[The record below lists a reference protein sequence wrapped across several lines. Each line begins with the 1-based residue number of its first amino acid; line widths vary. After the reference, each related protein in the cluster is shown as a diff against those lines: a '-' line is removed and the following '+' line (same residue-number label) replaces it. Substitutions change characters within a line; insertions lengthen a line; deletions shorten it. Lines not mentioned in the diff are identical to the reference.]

1 MRTVR
6 RRGPDVIVHGDF
18 RLGNLLVGPHGLA
31 AALDWE
37 LVHLGNPAEDL
48 GWFCTKAW
56 RFGSALPAG
65 GVGTREELLDA
76 YRTAGGGD
84 ISLDELRWWEVLNTL
99 RWGVMCV
106 GQAAAHTSGMVRS
119 VELAAIGRRVCEQEW
134 DLLLLLAPDAAE
146 RHRADARPV
155 DDASELHGRPTA
167 VELLEAVEEFLR
179 NDVLPGTS
187 GRLSFHARV
196 AANVVALVS
205 REVSAGA
212 AQPSARA
219 SDLATLGVGSEAELA
234 SGIASGRFD
243 GDVDTLHD
251 VLAAGVVAKLSVANP
266 KYLTQP

>member
-1 MRTVR
+1 VRT
-6 RRGPDVIVHGDF
+6 DVIVHGDF

-179 NDVLPGTS
+179 SDVLPGTS

-205 REVSAGA
+205 REVSAGV
-212 AQPSARA
+212 AQSSARA
-219 SDLATLGVGSEAELA
+219 SDLARLGVGSEAELA
-234 SGIASGRFD
+234 ARISSGRLD
-243 GDVDTLHD
+243 HEVDTLHD